1 LKLLTAVG
9 VLRTK
14 LASFTFDPNDISLRT
29 HEILEGTARFQLSGL
44 DDYGS
49 GTSLTTAAADVDG
62 TRTLLK
68 ILSPLIEERSKGLTA
83 QLDGQLD
90 TLHDAIEATT
100 SGGRWVA
107 VKDLNLPQRQR
118 INAATGAALEGLSVV
133 PDMLVIPA

>member
-29 HEILEGTARFQLSGL
+29 HEILEGTARFQLTGL

-49 GTSLTTAAADVDG
+49 RTSLATAADVDG

-100 SGGRWVA
+100 SGGRWAA